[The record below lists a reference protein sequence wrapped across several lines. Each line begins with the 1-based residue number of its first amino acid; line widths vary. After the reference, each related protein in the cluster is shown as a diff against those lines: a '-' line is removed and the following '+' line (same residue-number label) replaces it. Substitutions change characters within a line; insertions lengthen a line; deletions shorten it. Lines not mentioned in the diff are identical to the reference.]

1 MLHFKP
7 VFSRF
12 FIGFTFVMAIGVL
25 SSLGEKSQ
33 ALSAERRSYTKPKG
47 WYQIVEAARQ
57 EGKVVIY
64 GPRQLGF
71 RPILGKAFNKTYPKI
86 KLFGNY
92 SMGRAKTHR
101 ILAER
106 RANYFIPDILIGGP
120 SSALSDL
127 KPAGALAPIRPHL
140 LLPEVLDESAWLG
153 KRLSWVD
160 ADPPYTVLAFV
171 GYVNIIATF
180 NTNLV
185 KPDQIKSFY
194 DLLNPKWKGKIVA
207 RDVRRPGPGS
217 SSIRFIYNHPNLGPP
232 FLERLFSEMDLT
244 LSSNQRQMM
253 DWLARGRF
261 QMAFFLPS
269 GDIIRA
275 QEQGLPVA
283 PVPMTQFKE
292 GVAITAGGGAVSIM
306 DRAPHPNAATV
317 FLNWFLSREGQ
328 AAWQRAVPLPSR
340 RTDISKSEMNPFTLL
355 KPGIDFMDM
364 EKENYIRT
372 QTAARRIISRALAKA
387 KAGNR

>member
-1 MLHFKP
+1 MPHSKRAFRSL
-7 VFSRF
+7 
-12 FIGFTFVMAIGVL
+12 FIGFVLTTFLGIL
-25 SSLGEKSQ
+25 ISLGAESQ
-33 ALSAERRSYTKPKG
+33 ALSAQTPKG
-47 WYQIVEAARQ
+47 WDQIVESANR

-71 RPILGKAFNKTYPKI
+71 RPILDKACNKSYPKI
-86 KLFGNY
+86 KLIGNY

-127 KPAGALAPIRPHL
+127 KPAGALAPLRPHL
-140 LLPEVLDESAWLG
+140 IFPEVLNKSAWIG
-153 KRLSWVD
+153 NRLSWVD
-160 ADPPYTVLAFV
+160 AEAPYTVLAFV
-171 GYVNIIATF
+171 GYVNTIATY
-180 NTNLV
+180 NTKLV
-185 KPDQIKSFY
+185 NPKQIKSYF

-217 SSIRFIYNHPNLGPP
+217 AAVRFIYNHPDLGPP

-244 LSSNQRQMM
+244 LSSNQPQIM

-261 QMAFFLPS
+261 PMAFFLPS
-269 GDIIRA
+269 GDILRA
-275 QEQGLPVA
+275 QAQGLPVA

-292 GVAITAGGGAVSIM
+292 GVAITAGGGAVSLM
-306 DRAPHPNAATV
+306 DQAPHPNASTV

-340 RTDISKSEMNPFTLL
+340 RTDISKSELDPFIVLN
-355 KPGIDFMDM
+355 PGIEFIDM
-364 EKENYIRT
+364 QREKYIRT
-372 QTAARRIISRALAKA
+372 QGAARRIRSRALAKA
-387 KAGNR
+387 KAAKR